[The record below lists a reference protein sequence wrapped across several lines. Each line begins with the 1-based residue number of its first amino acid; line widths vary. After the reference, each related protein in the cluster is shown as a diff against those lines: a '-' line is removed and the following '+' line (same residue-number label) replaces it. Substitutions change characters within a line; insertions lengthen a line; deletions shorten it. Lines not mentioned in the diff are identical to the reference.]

1 METVMSS
8 FLGRSV
14 DLFISNF
21 LSILCNM
28 ELLQMVLL
36 PLLTGR
42 AFTPTLGKLELNIQ
56 RLP

>member
-1 METVMSS
+1 METVMSC

-28 ELLQMVLL
+28 ELLQMILL
-36 PLLTGR
+36 PLLTAR
-42 AFTPTLGKLELNIQ
+42 AFTLILGKLRLYIQ
-56 RLP
+56 YPP